1 MLPFRQACFRSAI
14 ESILKR
20 ECPQKARPAKETEAY
35 VQGANFT
42 AESSKSRRRGTPNAD
57 ALGGDGVC
65 TLVRSCPDRYR
76 NVGVDVAPDIGVKVH
91 ASNLKGTA

>member
-42 AESSKSRRRGTPNAD
+42 AESSKSRRWVVMAFALLFALALIVIGTSVWM
-57 ALGGDGVC
+57 LH
-65 TLVRSCPDRYR
+65 L
-76 NVGVDVAPDIGVKVH
+76 I
-91 ASNLKGTA
+91 